1 MWEVFISASLKRK
14 LRLQPSGSRRPDV
27 HLYDV
32 FEPFD
37 QHKNE
42 KIMKNNLVQYRRVRI
57 VVTTAIVYV

>member
-1 MWEVFISASLKRK
+1 M
-14 LRLQPSGSRRPDV
+14 

-57 VVTTAIVYV
+57 VVTTAIVHV